1 MCQTKTLGIH
11 RWCMRASFSF
21 SWQIETY
28 RATIKMLVGWDLC
41 CLLMAWVMAFAVAQR
56 IRCECVSF
64 IHYLTLNSLLDHC
77 LWETTQIIYVSIG
90 WERMKLNLC
99 YFIRSFV
106 SRWRW
111 RCRRRRHHFHWCI
124 LSLSSFQ
131 TCGKLFCMLKLRARP
146 CTGELLCRHKNVN
159 DALKPFDPQFI
170 ETNA

>member
-1 MCQTKTLGIH
+1 MRWMLVVLIDVPNKKLEIH

-77 LWETTQIIYVSIG
+77 LWETTQIIYVSMG

-99 YFIRSFV
+99 YFIRSLVDDDDDVVVVVIIFIDVFSHYQVFKRVENYFV
-106 SRWRW
+106 
-111 RCRRRRHHFHWCI
+111 C
-124 LSLSSFQ
+124 
-131 TCGKLFCMLKLRARP
+131 
-146 CTGELLCRHKNVN
+146 
-159 DALKPFDPQFI
+159 
-170 ETNA
+170 